1 MPSRPPFRTGNVGF
15 APDYLKTNRQ
25 MRKVAE
31 QKPVVEKEFKLITD
45 HDPSSSDCLT
55 TTIEYNLN
63 HYETNEDRQN
73 RVVENAVYNQ
83 KEDLSLER
91 NQEKFKSLFFVRVF
105 SSTQFLLSDIKQ
117 IFPKECLFEKDFVI
131 ISVYKNPFSK
141 IVDVNLKEEFV
152 ALANSISDTLNK
164 GGCWTNFLE
173 PDSKR

>member
-1 MPSRPPFRTGNVGF
+1 MKSTEP
-15 APDYLKTNRQ
+15 
-25 MRKVAE
+25 
-31 QKPVVEKEFKLITD
+31 KPTIEKEFKLITD
-45 HDPSSSDCLT
+45 HNPASSDCLT

-63 HYETNEDRQN
+63 SYETLEDRQN
-73 RVVENAVYNQ
+73 RVVENAIYNH
-83 KEDLSLER
+83 KDDLSLER
-91 NQEKFKSLFFVRVF
+91 NQEKFKNLFFVKVF

-141 IVDVNLKEEFV
+141 IADVSLKEEFV

-164 GGCWTNFLE
+164 VGCWTNFLE